1 MVFEAHVLLYM
12 TARFFEKKKKLPKMG
27 GNWAKNRVFEFIGKV
42 SQGGWWS
49 VWSKMGVVTLV
60 QGH

>member
-1 MVFEAHVLLYM
+1 
-12 TARFFEKKKKLPKMG
+12 MG